1 MTYKEE
7 TYVLDTLIEIQKTI
21 RSPEFKQ
28 LIKET
33 HENNI
38 MLRNIIKYINTTIAH
53 HNQEN
58 SNDFDRNVLANF
70 INIYSSNDK
79 KGGFSSFFICLGR
92 CNRYSSINKKE
103 GLIAINKN

>member
-7 TYVLDTLIEIQKTI
+7 TYVLDTLKEIQETI

-38 MLRNIIKYINTTIAH
+38 MLKGIIKYINTTIAH

-58 SNDFDRNVLANF
+58 SNDFDRNVLANIVSGIF
-70 INIYSSNDK
+70 D
-79 KGGFSSFFICLGR
+79 F
-92 CNRYSSINKKE
+92 NKIFKR
-103 GLIAINKN
+103 

>member
-7 TYVLDTLIEIQKTI
+7 SYILDTLKEIQEII

-38 MLRNIIKYINTTIAH
+38 MLRQIINVINTWFYY

-58 SNDFDRNVLANF
+58 NNDFNRNVIANL
-70 INIYSSNDK
+70 ISS
-79 KGGFSSFFICLGR
+79 GFDF
-92 CNRYSSINKKE
+92 NKIFK
-103 GLIAINKN
+103 I

>member
-7 TYVLDTLIEIQKTI
+7 SYILDTLKELKEKI
-21 RSPEFKQ
+21 RDMPLEQ
-28 LIKET
+28 LIRET

-38 MLRNIIKYINTTIAH
+38 MLKQIIKVINTWLSH

-70 INIYSSNDK
+70 VSNMFD
-79 KGGFSSFFICLGR
+79 F
-92 CNRYSSINKKE
+92 NKMFK
-103 GLIAINKN
+103 

>member
-7 TYVLDTLIEIQKTI
+7 TYVLDALKELKEKI
-21 RSPEFKQ
+21 RDMPLEQ

-38 MLRNIIKYINTTIAH
+38 MLRQIIKVINTWFAH

-58 SNDFDRNVLANF
+58 SNNFDKNILANLV
-70 INIYSSNDK
+70 SNMFD
-79 KGGFSSFFICLGR
+79 F
-92 CNRYSSINKKE
+92 NKMLKM
-103 GLIAINKN
+103 

>member
-7 TYVLDTLIEIQKTI
+7 IYVLDILKEIQETI

-38 MLRNIIKYINTTIAH
+38 MLRQIIKYLNHEIDYD
-53 HNQEN
+53 NQEN
-58 SNDFDRNVLANF
+58 ANYFNMNVIANLISSGLDF
-70 INIYSSNDK
+70 
-79 KGGFSSFFICLGR
+79 
-92 CNRYSSINKKE
+92 NKIFKR
-103 GLIAINKN
+103 

>member
-7 TYVLDTLIEIQKTI
+7 TYVLDTLKELKEKIRDMPIE
-21 RSPEFKQ
+21 Q

-38 MLRNIIKYINTTIAH
+38 MLKQIIKVINTWFSH

-58 SNDFDRNVLANF
+58 ANDFDRNVLANF
-70 INIYSSNDK
+70 VSNMFD
-79 KGGFSSFFICLGR
+79 FSKMFKR
-92 CNRYSSINKKE
+92 
-103 GLIAINKN
+103 

>member
-7 TYVLDTLIEIQKTI
+7 TYVLDTLKEIQETI

-38 MLRNIIKYINTTIAH
+38 MLRQIIKVINAWIKYHPQENANDFNMNIIANLISS
-53 HNQEN
+53 EF
-58 SNDFDRNVLANF
+58 DF
-70 INIYSSNDK
+70 
-79 KGGFSSFFICLGR
+79 
-92 CNRYSSINKKE
+92 NKIFKR
-103 GLIAINKN
+103 

>member
-7 TYVLDTLIEIQKTI
+7 TYVLNTLKELQEKI
-21 RSPEFKQ
+21 RDMPLEQ

-38 MLRNIIKYINTTIAH
+38 MLKQIIKAINTWLSH

-58 SNDFDRNVLANF
+58 SNDFDRNVLANM
-70 INIYSSNDK
+70 I
-79 KGGFSSFFICLGR
+79 
-92 CNRYSSINKKE
+92 SSILDFNK
-103 GLIAINKN
+103 L

>member
-7 TYVLDTLIEIQKTI
+7 SDVLDMLKDIQETI
-21 RSPEFKQ
+21 RSPEFKR

-38 MLRNIIKYINTTIAH
+38 MLRNIIKYINTTLAH

-58 SNDFDRNVLANF
+58 SNDFDRNILAN
-70 INIYSSNDK
+70 IVSNMYD
-79 KGGFSSFFICLGR
+79 F
-92 CNRYSSINKKE
+92 NKMFR
-103 GLIAINKN
+103 

>member
-1 MTYKEE
+1 MIYKEE
-7 TYVLDTLIEIQKTI
+7 GYVLDTLIEIQETI

-38 MLRNIIKYINTTIAH
+38 MLRQIIKVINTWFIH

-58 SNDFDRNVLANF
+58 DNDFNRNVMDNLVSKY
-70 INIYSSNDK
+70 I
-79 KGGFSSFFICLGR
+79 
-92 CNRYSSINKKE
+92 
-103 GLIAINKN
+103 

>member
-1 MTYKEE
+1 MKYEE
-7 TYVLDTLIEIQKTI
+7 EGYVLDTLIEIQETI

-38 MLRNIIKYINTTIAH
+38 MLKGIIKYINTTIAH

-58 SNDFDRNVLANF
+58 SNDFDRNVLANIVSGIF
-70 INIYSSNDK
+70 DFNK
-79 KGGFSSFFICLGR
+79 MFGR
-92 CNRYSSINKKE
+92 
-103 GLIAINKN
+103 